1 MNDKA
6 TELILN
12 LSKEGKSDDYILRS
26 LIYSPKIRMAQDE
39 AVSLLAKTLQKEE
52 VQVKE
57 ALNTITNVA
66 SSNVTEEDRPKLG
79 KEDDSWFERGVAQTW
94 DWFDKIDY
102 GDGKIAQGAE
112 DLTDW
117 MVNQARVFKQG
128 REEGSLGDELI
139 GALDGD
145 AEFDELAKSIVEIDS
160 IGRSEAATEFG
171 KQMEEVDKAGGGFW
185 DKVAVFANNKSGGME
200 TLFNSF
206 GRMIGSGTE
215 LSGLAGAGVSG
226 VVTAGA
232 YATIGGTAGTAVAP
246 GPGTAVGAIAGAV
259 PGFFKGLM
267 GGVSGMVDAHSTIME
282 ILREEIDHNNLS
294 MTGENLEKIFNDEE
308 IVSRMKTQAIARGVT
323 IAVFDSLAAVGSG
336 KAMGFAA
343 KSTSKALSS
352 KTGRAAVGMA
362 VETPMAM
369 VGETAAQLVSTGEVD
384 AFESV
389 LEGFMEVPVSGITTG
404 INMMFVPEYRIDGQ
418 KVSYQE
424 ARAFMDAG
432 HDLNRLDVKND
443 GEFEGSVASQK
454 KAQRPSVDQA
464 QQKIREEASKA
475 GLELDDMALQS
486 ATDYSLSNLTRA
498 VKNGDTESA
507 ASITRKGIDHAKKLH
522 PRGVS
527 EIDIENQ
534 NSSQAARRLAS
545 SSNSTEGSVAA
556 DLENKAAANEGKA
569 RRSVDR
575 GEKERLS
582 ALAKSQRNEA
592 KSRRSGLLGRYKK
605 MAQAEP
611 RKARALQSIDTDI
624 HNIQLEL
631 KSKNLTAESR
641 AELEAE
647 LERKAT
653 QRKTLEDSFNP
664 NEVSLNNVEATTEV
678 KEQVQDQIASLEQE
692 RLSLNERLQS
702 AVEEVAEGTR
712 SESDVADI
720 ESEIQAV
727 EQESQSL
734 VEALSNYNGARS
746 EYDSTPSDQSEAGV
760 LEAANGLSSVLG
772 IESEA
777 AVLEEPATSW
787 SAESQSE
794 NHFAD
799 EATGGVLGSTYTLDG
814 QNQVGQPKASV
825 SIFNERSKIVKGKM
839 SQQEMVQILNEFK
852 EANKDIFEGN
862 EDVLSIGTYY
872 DAQSDQT
879 FIDVS
884 AVVDKKAAVSLGE
897 QYNQVS
903 VFALDTME
911 EIATGGDGKV
921 VEGLKPEI
929 DRVADIRALT
939 ESKAEEKETS
949 ATDDL
954 SEIDQLVEETRS
966 ESKESEAAPKS
977 KYPDRSVQANRKND
991 KGTWL
996 EGMGGLTAKEAKILN
1011 RFQAFADFL
1020 GLDLVVYPDA
1030 ETAGNLDGGEHGTT
1044 WGGLYSGGAIHIN
1057 PSQIRENQRL
1067 EFDRGEGGLK
1077 RTKSFAETVQEEVMH
1092 AVIGKTLYNM
1102 YSKNPDVAQSF
1113 RDNIAAI
1120 VARRNPDLIERME
1133 EKERAYGSKPKAE
1146 VFEET
1151 TIELLSALAAG
1162 DVDLGIIERVRI
1174 AINKMMIAIHGAA
1187 GKDLAITNS
1196 DSMRAII
1203 AKFAMAQEKG
1213 IVFGSDL
1220 TVDSQAF
1227 AGETRASER
1236 VSPAR
1241 LAKNEDGTV
1250 TVTYNKPIYK
1260 YFGFGERK
1268 DIGSAKQTKSFR
1280 DQWHFINW
1288 WKKTTDM
1295 GKKQELTGFTD
1306 SEGKV
1311 VDVDRIKG
1319 YGARK
1324 SNRLDS
1330 NPIKQKSKDLNRMV
1344 SSAEAQGLISKSV
1357 AAAVRRKTAP
1367 ILRMISQ
1374 AESRGETNPQA
1385 FGKAP
1390 QFQERLDG
1398 LYTHVEGIIEREA
1411 KAKGKEF
1418 NFKGD
1423 SETRASDSLFEFM
1436 INLERDA
1443 FSPQHVK
1450 MLEKALRNMGVEIPK
1465 GKSVNSRAA
1474 AYDAMRQFLMVKFED
1489 NPAAMQ
1495 EVFQGL
1501 MGQYMAS
1508 PELRAAKFGDENP
1521 LEYFVNYQAEAE
1533 AKVDQALDEGALT
1546 GSRFNNLAK
1555 MNFFAALV
1563 SAKNQSKPNMEAVL
1577 QLMVESEALKFD
1589 GASGITE
1596 NLAKKVG
1603 AKKIKGAS
1611 GVGVRSYAKAIRK
1624 LNSIINGDLDLKGIT
1639 PTFKKIYAKEIS
1651 ENGPFVRPDGEVDW
1665 KRLTGFLLSPYSG
1678 ANVIERTMSQAL
1690 FGNKVGAWLL
1700 NMNQELMPNLSNK
1713 KSGKLSDIV
1722 TVDTHV
1728 YNTTQLVLGTY
1739 EGAEGLVLRNWLR
1752 LTRKLESMG
1761 VDMSSVDLEQLGKD
1775 VDNSSYD
1782 IQYSSL
1788 FGGMQGRDAKNRADV
1803 SRSVGIMADIYRA
1816 AKQHID
1822 FLEVEGK
1829 SESDISAL
1837 NRILEQ
1843 IENPSLPESNSKK
1856 RKSGEFVTQM
1866 ASVLADTFPDQRV
1879 TPSTVGQLVFAD
1891 RQIFVGH
1898 KDNAIFDADGNL
1910 KESLDYKTYAGALRN
1925 LPPMKSK
1932 SDARASQLLL
1942 FPTEAG
1948 KKDATQSNLYRT
1960 RGPKEALAVLRN
1972 GESISNR
1979 VVQGALNT
1987 DATSRRIIAKGVQVE
2002 SGRKVGVRLNLNVM
2016 KNTGVPVQTM
2026 HDKTATGEALKYAGA
2041 VMVKNPNLN
2050 VNQNARKK
2058 IVTFQENKFPMAS
2071 VDGEFMTDNID
2082 LMNFDG
2088 VKAFFNPFKH
2098 NVFVDA
2104 AGRPIKSA
2112 EEATIVGNT
2121 VYLRGDIE
2129 YYGFNDPTLKQ
2140 GRSETASER
2149 AKRVKR
2155 GPKYTKAVKRFQ
2167 AMAEKN
2173 GVQFADAL
2181 DVELA
2186 YDNMPVES
2194 KVALN
2199 ESEVAA
2205 NMEEAQSRASSLL
2218 KTRKTAGR
2226 MARKYPGV
2234 RGEILSNPKNYFT
2247 PQSLKELKG
2256 ELSDKSDADL
2266 IAMMS
2271 GQGLGNL
2278 QSRNDDLG
2286 VLATSELINRAVGR
2300 GDMDAVPFLVEQAAA
2315 AGTTAG
2321 RLLRHLRELKS
2332 GTPAGIV
2339 GVIES
2344 AVQKRGNSLS
2354 PAQKQR
2360 LERIAADLFQRQAE
2374 HEELMKQAIAG
2385 QDVEIELEAATRRVK
2400 LAERELDTFS
2410 NGVIERGWGEIGTML
2425 IQGNLLTPMS
2435 QITNVGANMVNALG
2449 KVAVD
2454 AVALPVERL
2463 INAFGIESPMKRN
2476 YAINAYMYGLRKFG
2490 QGFVEALDT
2499 IATGQE
2505 ADGTEWRVHRG
2516 FAPFRSLMSAMG
2528 KGDLPLG
2535 PDGAVS
2541 NRQRVKLAVQG
2552 TFGIPAETMFRF
2564 LTLGDTPFR
2573 RYVEGIEL
2581 YQAGKNMGL
2590 EGDALTNFIK
2600 HPTKKAREAAEREG
2614 RKLTFQERTA
2624 MSDVAED
2631 SVKFFERVIS
2641 KGMSWVPGLDSNAF
2655 AKFVIRSN
2663 MPYVRTPAN
2672 MLIETLTYVSPYVAG
2687 PSIVKK
2693 LSEGDARGASQ
2704 DFGKIVV
2711 GTMVSQT
2718 AVALIRE
2725 GLISEALDWSDDE
2738 KRNIS
2743 YDQFPPSSINVTGV
2757 QRWVRGEDSS
2767 HQPDDVFVGYNKLG
2781 ILGAVIGAT
2790 AKSVNKEE
2798 LRQRDDEEFALHAL
2812 QDVFGVGAF
2821 SGITYMMDQSF
2832 MQGMSTLLDV
2842 VGSADVKDLEKSFEK
2857 WTRTTF
2863 QAVSA
2868 TVLPNTLSAVY
2879 RGNREF
2885 LPDTRVTKDMST
2897 TERMLT
2903 QMAYTIKDRTFG
2915 LSELPVRVDWKGN
2928 PIKQTPRGT
2937 TGIAYQI
2944 FDITK
2949 SRQGEA
2955 DAVSNE
2961 IYRLYEQTE
2970 DLTKACGTP
2979 GYAAKRKINVPN
2991 ITSRY
2996 KSKLQKAGINY
3007 PWMQDEEFQDQAF
3020 YLNTTQLNKLM
3031 EASGKE
3037 RYQELE
3043 ALIATEEYAKM
3054 GDEERVMAM
3063 NKVNDHYNGAIE
3075 YQGNRFRNHTL
3086 MLFQIMQEQYE
3097 NERSED

>member
-6 TELILN
+6 VELILA
-12 LSKEGKSDDYILRS
+12 LSEEGKTDDFILKQ
-26 LIYSPKIRMAQDE
+26 LIYTPNIRLKKDE
-39 AVSLLAKTLQKEE
+39 AVSLVAQTLKKNETDVSQS
-52 VQVKE
+52 
-57 ALNTITNVA
+57 LNTLTNPA
-66 SSNVTEEDRPKLG
+66 DT
-79 KEDDSWFERGVAQTW
+79 DDAPVLEADDDNILESALAQTW
-94 DWFDKIDY
+94 DWLDNATD
-102 GDGKIAQGAE
+102 DTWAE
-112 DLTDW
+112 STTDW
-117 MVNQARVFKQG
+117 FVNQARVFKQG
-128 REEGSLGDELI
+128 RLEGGLGDELI
-139 GALDGD
+139 GAMDGD
-145 AEFDELAKSIVEIDS
+145 ADFEALAQAMRNIDS
-160 IGRSEAATEFG
+160 VGQSEAAEKFN
-171 KQMEEVDKAGGGFW
+171 KEMQEVAKAGGGFW
-185 DKVAVFANNKSGGME
+185 DKVGVFSENISGGSE
-200 TLFNSF
+200 VLANSF
-206 GRMIGSGTE
+206 GRMLGSGTE
-215 LSGLAGAGVSG
+215 LSGIAGGVG
-226 VVTAGA
+226 MGGVTAGA
-232 YATIGGTAGTAVAP
+232 YAAVGAGAGSVVPGAGTAA
-246 GPGTAVGAIAGAV
+246 GGLVGGAG
-259 PGFFKGLM
+259 GFVKGFM
-267 GGVSGMVDAHSTIME
+267 GGVSGMVDAHATIME
-282 ILREEIDHNNLS
+282 ILKEELQ
-294 MTGENLEKIFNDEE
+294 MKGMKTTGENLEKIFNDEK
-308 IVSRMKTQAIARGVT
+308 IVSHMRSQAIARGVT
-323 IAVFDSLAAVGSG
+323 IAVFDSIAAVGSG
-336 KAMGFAA
+336 KAMGIAA
-343 KSTSKALSS
+343 KSTSKALTSTAGKS
-352 KTGRAAVGMA
+352 VVGMA

-369 VGETAAQLVSTGEVD
+369 VGEAAAQLASTGEID
-384 AFESV
+384 AFEAV
-389 LEGFMEVPVSGITTG
+389 LEGIAEVPMSGLTVGGNLIFTP
-404 INMMFVPEYRIDGQ
+404 NYKIDGQ
-418 KVSYQE
+418 SVTAIEAQQFIEGGNDVS
-424 ARAFMDAG
+424 
-432 HDLNRLDVKND
+432 RLDIKND
-443 GEFEGSVASQK
+443 GEMSSRVSGIRKGQK
-454 KAQRPSVDQA
+454 RTINETKEVI
-464 QQKIREEASKA
+464 KEEAQKA
-475 GLELDDMALQS
+475 GVELDEAALSS
-486 ATDYSLSNLTRA
+486 ATDYSLANTQRA
-498 VKNGDTESA
+498 LANGDTELA
-507 ASITRKGIDHAKKLH
+507 AEIARKGIAHARKMQPK
-522 PRGVS
+522 GVS
-527 EIDIENQ
+527 QIDLDAQSTSSAAKVLAKSN
-534 NSSQAARRLAS
+534 NSAEGKVASDLESKAASNRKKAKSTVGRAERSRLAS
-545 SSNSTEGSVAA
+545 LAESQ
-556 DLENKAAANEGKA
+556 
-569 RRSVDR
+569 
-575 GEKERLS
+575 EKE
-582 ALAKSQRNEA
+582 AN
-592 KSRRSGLLGRYKK
+592 SRRSSLLGRYKK

-653 QRKTLEDSFNP
+653 QRKTLEDSFDP
-664 NEVSLNNVEATTEV
+664 NAVSLNNVEATTDV

-692 RLSLNERLQS
+692 RLSLNERLQT
-702 AVEEVAEGTR
+702 AVQEVAEGTR

-734 VEALSNYNGARS
+734 VEALSNYNDARS

-772 IESEA
+772 IETEA

-787 SAESQSE
+787 SAESQAE

-879 FIDVS
+879 FIDVA
-884 AVVDKKAAVSLGE
+884 AVVDKKAAVALGE
-897 QYNQVS
+897 QYNQIS

-954 SEIDQLVEETRS
+954 SEIDRLVEETRS

-977 KYPDRSVQANRKND
+977 KYPDRSVQANRKNG

-996 EGMGGLTAKEAKILN
+996 EGMGGLTAKEAKVLN
-1011 RFQAFADFL
+1011 RFQSLADFL

-1077 RTKSFAETVQEEVMH
+1077 KTKSFAETVQEEVMH
-1092 AVIGKTLYNM
+1092 AVIGKTLHSM
-1102 YSKNPDVAQSF
+1102 YSKNPDAAKRFKSNLESIAGRNKELLERVKLKEAQYRS
-1113 RDNIAAI
+1113 
-1120 VARRNPDLIERME
+1120 E
-1133 EKERAYGSKPKAE
+1133 SKSEAE
-1146 VFEET
+1146 VFEEGA
-1151 TIELLSALAAG
+1151 IELLSAFASG
-1162 DVDLGIIERVRI
+1162 DVDLGLIERVRI
-1174 AINKMMIAIHGAA
+1174 AINKMMIAIHGAT

-1227 AGETRASER
+1227 SGETRASER

-1268 DIGSAKQTKSFR
+1268 DIGSTKETKSFR

-1330 NPIKQKSKDLNRMV
+1330 NPIKQKGKDLNRMV
-1344 SSAEAQGLISKSV
+1344 SSAEAQGLISKPV

-1390 QFQERLDG
+1390 QFQERLDA

-1423 SETRASDSLFEFM
+1423 SEARASDSLFEFM

-1450 MLEKALRNMGVEIPK
+1450 MLEKALRNMGLETP
-1465 GKSVNSRAA
+1465 GGRAA
-1474 AYDAMRQFLMVKFED
+1474 TYDAMRQFLMVKFED

-1495 EVFQGL
+1495 ELFQGL

-1533 AKVDQALDEGALT
+1533 AKVDQALNDGVLT

-1596 NLAKKVG
+1596 SLAKKVG
-1603 AKKIKGAS
+1603 AKKVKGAS

-1624 LNSIINGDLDLKGIT
+1624 LNSIINGDLDLKGIS

-1651 ENGPFVRPDGEVDW
+1651 ENGPFVRSDGEVDW

-1728 YNTTQLVLGTY
+1728 YNTTQLVLGMY

-1761 VDMSSVDLEQLGKD
+1761 VDMSGVDLEQLGKD

-1782 IQYSSL
+1782 LQYSSL
-1788 FGGMQGRDAKNRADV
+1788 FGGSQARDAKNRADV
-1803 SRSVGIMADIYRA
+1803 SRAVGIMADIYRS
-1816 AKQHID
+1816 AKQHIE

-1829 SESDISAL
+1829 SESDIAAL
-1837 NRILEQ
+1837 ERILKQ

-1856 RKSGEFVTQM
+1856 RKSAEFVAQM

-1910 KESLDYKTYAGALRN
+1910 EESLDYKTYAGALRN

-1932 SDARASQLLL
+1932 SDARASQLLM

-1960 RGPKEALAVLRN
+1960 RGPEEALAVLRD

-1979 VVQGALNT
+1979 VVQDALST

-2129 YYGFNDPTLKQ
+2129 YYGFNDPILKQ

-2155 GPKYTKAVKRFQ
+2155 GPKYTKSVKRFQ
-2167 AMAEKN
+2167 AMAERN

-2186 YDNMPVES
+2186 YDNMPIES

-2205 NMEEAQSRASSLL
+2205 NMEEAQTRASSLL

-2256 ELSDKSDADL
+2256 ELGDKSDADL

-2454 AVALPVERL
+2454 AIALPVERL
-2463 INAFGIESPMKRN
+2463 INAFGIESPMKRS

-2505 ADGTEWRVHRG
+2505 ADVTEWRVHRG

-2631 SVKFFERVIS
+2631 SVKFFERIIS

-2718 AVALIRE
+2718 AVTLIRE

-2757 QRWVRGEDSS
+2757 QRWMKGEDPS

-2790 AKSVNKEE
+2790 AKSVNREE
-2798 LRQRDDEEFALHAL
+2798 LRQRDDEEFAMHAL
-2812 QDVFGVGAF
+2812 QDVFGLGAF

-2832 MQGMSTLLDV
+2832 MQGMSTLIDV
-2842 VGSADVKDLEKSFEK
+2842 ISASDAEDLGSGFEK
-2857 WTRTTF
+2857 WTKTTF
-2863 QAVSA
+2863 QAISA
-2868 TVLPNTLSAVY
+2868 TVLPNTLSALY
-2879 RGNREF
+2879 RGNREY
-2885 LPDTRVTKDMST
+2885 LPDTRVTKDMSRG
-2897 TERMLT
+2897 ERILT

-2915 LSELPVRVDWKGN
+2915 LSDLPVRVNWKGN
-2928 PIKQTPRGT
+2928 PIKQNPRGT

-2979 GYAAKRKINVPN
+2979 GYASKRKINVPN

-2996 KSKLQKAGINY
+2996 KRKLQQAGINY
-3007 PWMQDEEFQDQAF
+3007 PWMQDEDFQAEAF

-3043 ALIATEEYAKM
+3043 ALINTEEYARM
-3054 GDEERVMAM
+3054 GDEERVRAM
-3063 NKVNDHYNGAIE
+3063 NKINDNYNGAIE
-3075 YQGNRFRNHTL
+3075 YEGNRFRNHTL
-3086 MLFQIMQEQYE
+3086 MLFQIMQEVYE
-3097 NERSED
+3097 NERAED

>member
-6 TELILN
+6 VELILA
-12 LSKEGKSDDYILRS
+12 LSEEGKTDDFILKQ
-26 LIYSPKIRMAQDE
+26 LIYTPNIRLKKDE
-39 AVSLLAKTLQKEE
+39 AVSLVAQTLKKNETDVSQS
-52 VQVKE
+52 
-57 ALNTITNVA
+57 LNTLTNPADTDDAPVLEA
-66 SSNVTEEDRPKLG
+66 
-79 KEDDSWFERGVAQTW
+79 EDDNLFESAIAQTW
-94 DWFDKIDY
+94 DWLDSATNDTWAEGMTDY
-102 GDGKIAQGAE
+102 
-112 DLTDW
+112 L
-117 MVNQARVFKQG
+117 VNQARVFKQG
-128 REEGSLGDELI
+128 RLEGGLGDELI
-139 GALDGD
+139 GAMDGD
-145 AEFDELAKSIVEIDS
+145 ADFEALAQAMRNIDS
-160 IGRSEAATEFG
+160 VGQSEAAANFN
-171 KQMEEVDKAGGGFW
+171 QAMQAPDLGFW
-185 DKVAVFANNKSGGME
+185 DKVGVFADNIEGGSE
-200 TLFNSF
+200 VLANSF
-206 GRMIGSGTE
+206 GRMLGSGTE
-215 LSGLAGAGVSG
+215 LSGVAGGVG
-226 VVTAGA
+226 MGGVTAGA
-232 YATIGGTAGTAVAP
+232 YAAVGAGAGSVVPGAGTAA
-246 GPGTAVGAIAGAV
+246 GGLVGGAG
-259 PGFFKGLM
+259 GFVKGFM
-267 GGVSGMVDAHSTIME
+267 GGVSGMVDAHATIME
-282 ILREEIDHNNLS
+282 ILKEELQTKGMDI
-294 MTGENLEKIFNDEE
+294 TGQNLEKVFNDEK
-308 IVSRMKTQAIARGVT
+308 IVSHMRSQAIARGVT

-336 KAMGFAA
+336 KAMGLAA
-343 KSTSKALSS
+343 KSGTKALTSTAGKS
-352 KTGRAAVGMA
+352 AVGMA

-369 VGETAAQLVSTGEVD
+369 VGEAAAQLASVGEID
-384 AFESV
+384 AFEAV
-389 LEGFMEVPVSGITTG
+389 LEGIAEVPMSGLTVGSNLVFT
-404 INMMFVPEYRIDGQ
+404 PSYKIDGQ
-418 KVSYQE
+418 SVTAIEAQQFIEGGNDVS
-424 ARAFMDAG
+424 
-432 HDLNRLDVKND
+432 RLDIKND
-443 GEFEGSVASQK
+443 DEMSSRVSGVRKGQK
-454 KAQRPSVDQA
+454 RTINETKEVI
-464 QQKIREEASKA
+464 KEEAQKA
-475 GLELDDMALQS
+475 GVDLDEAALSS
-486 ATDYSLSNLTRA
+486 ATDYSLANTQRA
-498 VKNGDTESA
+498 LANGDTELA
-507 ASITRKGIDHAKKLH
+507 AEIARKGIAHATKMQPK
-522 PRGVS
+522 GVS
-527 EIDIENQ
+527 QIDLDAQSTSSAAKVLTKSN
-534 NSSQAARRLAS
+534 NSAEGKVASDLESKAASNRKKAKSTVGRAERSRLAS
-545 SSNSTEGSVAA
+545 LAESQ
-556 DLENKAAANEGKA
+556 
-569 RRSVDR
+569 
-575 GEKERLS
+575 EK
-582 ALAKSQRNEA
+582 EA
-592 KSRRSGLLGRYKK
+592 KSRRSSLLDRYKK

-631 KSKNLTAESR
+631 KSKNLTSESR

-692 RLSLNERLQS
+692 RLSLNERLQT
-702 AVEEVAEGTR
+702 AIEEVAEGTR

-977 KYPDRSVQANRKND
+977 KYPDRSVQANRKNG

-1268 DIGSAKQTKSFR
+1268 DIGSVKETKSFR

-1330 NPIKQKSKDLNRMV
+1330 NPIKQKGKDLNRMV
-1344 SSAEAQGLISKSV
+1344 SSAEAQGLISKPV

-1611 GVGVRSYAKAIRK
+1611 GIGVRSYAKAIRK
-1624 LNSIINGDLDLKGIT
+1624 LNSIINGDLDLKGIS

-1651 ENGPFVRPDGEVDW
+1651 DNGPFVRPDGEVDW

-1700 NMNQELMPNLSNK
+1700 NMNQELMPNLSNE

-1739 EGAEGLVLRNWLR
+1739 EGAEGVVLRNWLR
-1752 LTRKLESMG
+1752 LTRRLESMG
-1761 VDMSSVDLEQLGKD
+1761 VEMKDSKGKPLPLNKLGKS
-1775 VDNSSYD
+1775 VETASGNA
-1782 IQYSSL
+1782 QGASL
-1788 FGGMQGRDAKNRADV
+1788 FGGVMGRDAKNRREV
-1803 SRSVGIMADIYRA
+1803 SEALGIMADIYRA

-1856 RKSGEFVTQM
+1856 RKSGEFVAQM

-1910 KESLDYKTYAGALRN
+1910 QESLDYKTYAGALRN

-1979 VVQGALNT
+1979 AVQEALNT

-2505 ADGTEWRVHRG
+2505 ADVTEWRVHRG

-2996 KSKLQKAGINY
+2996 RSKLQKAGINY